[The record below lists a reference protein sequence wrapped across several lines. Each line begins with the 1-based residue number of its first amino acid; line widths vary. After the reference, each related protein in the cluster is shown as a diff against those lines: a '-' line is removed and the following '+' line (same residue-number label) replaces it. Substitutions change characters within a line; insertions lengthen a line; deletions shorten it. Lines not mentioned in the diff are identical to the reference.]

1 MMGPHRLLSAWT
13 AQPMAQRSPRFWALA
28 ATALCLVEQTSLAQG
43 LGWELVPSEEHQ
55 GSGQLQWELV
65 PASEVIGHDDP
76 AEPDSEAAQT
86 ADGDDPLEPQ
96 PIPAEFLAPLQIGFG
111 LPTADRLT
119 EGHMQWRFTQV
130 EADGGGESKG
140 IGNQN
145 YGVRVDLGVTDAL
158 MLSVFGSYADDPLYA
173 TIRTRPNPLDNLWST
188 AGASLRWRLAVDQPI
203 WPKPPTWQLALDAS
217 LEGFKVRSG
226 GDSNIFNNKARS
238 VSTLNLVGSLA
249 LPLNWRANDQ
259 LSFTLAPGVS
269 VLPGS
274 QGGGQG
280 GSGEF
285 YGTSITLGA
294 GVSWRPIPEIN
305 FIGSLLVPLGPGTN
319 TFDADLN
326 FSRTPIYTAGL
337 NLAFNP
343 RIALE
348 GAITNGFGITPATAL
363 LTLPSDN
370 RPLFSAS
377 FRWNPDGPDTPQ
389 GILSLRQ
396 RSFSVGGLSVNTAW
410 VPPSGTVQL
419 SGNADSRGNLFG
431 YLGWSASNI
440 FQFDLFNGGAFND
453 VEPTNALVNTFANN
467 GGFNSRI
474 GGKLVAFSQLRGVPF
489 TGAGR
494 LSLGRNNDEAF
505 QGYFYG
511 EWMGTWEAND
521 WLAFTVSPKL
531 ALSGQSNPWGIGFS
545 ANVQLSEQLQ
555 LIPEANLVLS
565 DPDASNGTIAL
576 RWLANKST
584 FLDVYVSTA
593 AGLYDLGTLLG
604 SDQVRV
610 GTRISLLF

>member
-1 MMGPHRLLSAWT
+1 
-13 AQPMAQRSPRFWALA
+13 MAERHPRFWPLA
-28 ATALCLVEQTSLAQG
+28 ALALCLLEQPGIAQR
-43 LGWELVPSEEHQ
+43 LGWELVPPGQSQ
-55 GSGQLQWELV
+55 SSGQLQWELV
-65 PASEVIGHDDP
+65 PPTEVIGTDDSAEPASDP
-76 AEPDSEAAQT
+76 ALT
-86 ADGDDPLEPQ
+86 ADGSDPLELQ
-96 PIPAEFLAPLQIGFG
+96 PIPAEFMAPLQIGFG
-111 LPTADRLT
+111 VPTADRLP

-130 EADGGGESKG
+130 EADGQGESMG
-140 IGNQN
+140 TGNQN
-145 YGVRVDLGVTDAL
+145 YGVRVDLGVTEAL

-173 TIRTRPNPLDNLWST
+173 TIRNRPNPLDNLWAT
-188 AGASLRWRLAVDQPI
+188 AGASLRWRLADDQPI
-203 WPKPPTWQLALDAS
+203 WPQPPSWQLALDAS
-217 LEGFKVRSG
+217 LEAFQVTSG
-226 GDSNIFNNKARS
+226 GNSNIFNNAARS
-238 VSTLNLVGSLA
+238 VSTLNLVGAVA
-249 LPLNWRANDQ
+249 LPFTWRATDQ

-269 VLPGS
+269 VLPERQGS
-274 QGGGQG
+274 GQG
-280 GSGEF
+280 GAGEF

-319 TFDADLN
+319 TFDADLS

-363 LTLPSDN
+363 LSLPSDN

-377 FRWNPDGPDTPQ
+377 FRWNPDAPDTPQ
-389 GILSLRQ
+389 GELSLRQ
-396 RSFSVGGLSVNTAW
+396 RSFSVGGLTVNTAW

-440 FQFDLFNGGAFND
+440 FQFDLFNGGAFNA

-474 GGKLVAFSQLRGVPF
+474 GGKLVAFSQLRGAPF

-531 ALSGQSNPWGIGFS
+531 ALSGQSDPWGIGFA
-545 ANVQLSEQLQ
+545 ANLQLAEQLQ
-555 LIPEANLVLS
+555 LIPEANLVVS
-565 DPDASNGTIAL
+565 DPEASNGTVAL
-576 RWLANKST
+576 RWLANRHA
-584 FLDVYVSTA
+584 FVDLYVSTA
-593 AGLYDLGTLLG
+593 AGLYDLGTLLN
-604 SDQVRV
+604 SEQVRV